1 MNAAATDRLPTNDS
15 VPIRIPTWAWALAA
29 AALFTVFL
37 ILQENGT
44 FLSADQAGWLHEFT
58 HDGRH
63 ALAVPCH

>member
-1 MNAAATDRLPTNDS
+1 MSAHSGHLPLTQPAS
-15 VPIRIPTWAWALAA
+15 TRVPAWGWTLAA
-29 AALFTVFL
+29 AALFAVFL

-44 FLSADQAGWLHEFT
+44 FLSADQAQWLHEFT